1 MRKTRPLW
9 QCIALYLAVPTGLAV
24 ALGRFLDNVPFSAAI
39 QAMLAAAAV
48 GAGSWLLSRR
58 IAQWLDEFSIA
69 ARQYADGQLLYRAPA
84 SDWSEFERL
93 SEALNRMARQID
105 LRMRTI
111 LRHQTEQEAM
121 FASMNEGVLAV
132 DNKGIILNLNDTCAE
147 LLETPEPL
155 RLKGRLV
162 HEVVRKADLLAFV
175 DSVLA
180 SQMPREGEI
189 RVHGREDR
197 WLHAHGTVLRDADRQ
212 TIGAI
217 VVFHD
222 VTQLRRLEIVRRDFV
237 ANVSHEL
244 RTPITSIKGFVETL
258 LDGAGDDRQSAERFL
273 RIVLRQVNRL
283 NAIIEDLLM
292 LSRIEKGAE
301 DATIELGHA
310 SLAEVIHAAVEMC
323 QRHAAE
329 KGMAIS
335 VDCPADL
342 TARINSH
349 LLEQAVVNLVD
360 NAVKYSEAGS
370 TVSIAVTC
378 DEQGVSI
385 AVEDEGCGI
394 EPKHL
399 PRLFERFYRVD
410 QARSRQLGGTGLGLA
425 IVRHIALA
433 HHGSVSVRSTL
444 GVGSKFT
451 LRLPATAAPIHEL
464 TKF

>member
-9 QCIALYLAVPTGLAV
+9 QCIALYLAVPTA
-24 ALGRFLDNVPFSAAI
+24 
-39 QAMLAAAAV
+39 LAAALGEIVDEVPFGAALQGTLIIAV
-48 GAGSWLLSRR
+48 LGSGSWLLSRR
-58 IAQWLDEFSIA
+58 IGQWLDEYSIA
-69 ARQYADGQLLYRAPA
+69 AGQYADGRFLYRAPA
-84 SDWSEFERL
+84 SDWNEFERL
-93 SEALNRMARQID
+93 SDALNQMARQID
-105 LRMRTI
+105 QRMRTI
-111 LRHQTEQEAM
+111 LRHQSEQEAM

-132 DNKGIILNLNDTCAE
+132 DNRGIILNLNDTCAE
-147 LLETPEPL
+147 LLETPEPM

-162 HEVVRKADLLAFV
+162 HEVIRKADLLAFV

-189 RVHGREDR
+189 RVHGRENR
-197 WLHAHGTVLRDADRQ
+197 WLNAHGTVLRDADRQ

-283 NAIIEDLLM
+283 NAIIEDLLI

-301 DATIELGHA
+301 DSTIELGYA
-310 SLAEVIHAAVEMC
+310 CLAEVLHAAVEMC
-323 QRHAAE
+323 QRRAAE
-329 KGMAIS
+329 KGVTIS
-335 VDCPADL
+335 VGCPAEL
-342 TARINSH
+342 TTRMNSH

-360 NAVKYSEAGS
+360 NAVKYSESGS
-370 TVSIAVTC
+370 TVSLAATC

-385 AVEDEGCGI
+385 TVEDEGCGI
-394 EPKHL
+394 EPRHL

-433 HHGSVSVRSTL
+433 HHGSVSVRSTV
-444 GVGSKFT
+444 GVGSTFT
-451 LRLPATAAPIHEL
+451 LRLPAAAAIHEL
-464 TKF
+464 TKS